1 MLWPNRRFTVKAI
14 IENWNE
20 MFQWFRRSSRTL
32 IWFMKCQRAIIWN
45 AYLPQRSGWEN
56 FLKYF
61 IHLQYIRSMNVRWK
75 IFPIFCWYLFTL
87 LNLLRDSLDFNDKFQ
102 KWINSHC
109 ETKKN
114 IFTAVVYTPE
124 FNLSKCNPDE
134 TLRSVLFHRW
144 FQTLESRAS
153 FLDKKSIKIQKICFW
168 LISQV

>member
-1 MLWPNRRFTVKAI
+1 MFMLWSNRRFTVKAI

-20 MFQWFRRSSRTL
+20 TFQWLRRSSRTL

-61 IHLQYIRSMNVRWK
+61 IHLQYIRWMNVRWK

-87 LNLLRDSLDFNDKFQ
+87 LNLLRDSLDFNDNLQ

-109 ETKKN
+109 KTKKH
-114 IFTAVVYTPE
+114 ILCSCVHSWISYQSVT
-124 FNLSKCNPDE
+124 SDE
-134 TLRSVLFHRW
+134 TFGFISSMVPERH
-144 FQTLESRAS
+144 
-153 FLDKKSIKIQKICFW
+153 FW
-168 LISQV
+168 TKNP